1 MSKTKTP
8 VAPAPVTTPARTN
21 GNAVNP
27 NSIRQKVRSALIA
40 GQDTKTIDAML
51 KTDFP
56 GTAAATKSTKH
67 IAWYRG
73 QLRKEGLLPK
83 RGAETAAPVQS

>member
-1 MSKTKTP
+1 MSKKNQTP
-8 VAPAPVTTPARTN
+8 ETTAPVTTPARVN

-27 NSIRQKVRSALIA
+27 NSIRQKVRAALIA
-40 GQDTKTIDAML
+40 GQDTAAIGTML
-51 KTDFP
+51 QTDFP
-56 GTAAATKSTKH
+56 GTAAAAKSTKH

-83 RGAETAAPVQS
+83 RGAEAPVQA